1 MIENFGPNVKR
12 LREQHD
18 MTQEQLA
25 NVIEVQRDT
34 ISKIERGKR
43 SPSFDT
49 LDRLARF
56 FNVTPVDLL
65 GTPNEQAIA
74 GIPAILDRID
84 EYQPKL
90 AQIIKLAHQIQDFSP
105 RQLDNLQDQLEAI
118 FAYFS
123 PYTPVD
129 EDGIPETDKNDRL
142 VRRPSRYR
150 DIPVKEIDRLFN
162 EIQIIQ
168 AFQSDGTKKE

>member
-25 NVIEVQRDT
+25 DVIEVQRDT

-65 GTPNEQAIA
+65 GTPDEQAIA
-74 GIPAILDRID
+74 SIPAILDRID
-84 EYQPKL
+84 SYHNK
-90 AQIIKLAHQIQDFSP
+90 IQNVFRLTHRMESFSP
-105 RQLDNLQDQLEAI
+105 QQLQHLQEQVESI
-118 FAYFS
+118 FSYFR
-123 PYTPVD
+123 PRTRKD
-129 EDGIPETDKNDRL
+129 EDGVPELDKNG
-142 VRRPSRYR
+142 RRIMDPPPYH
-150 DIPVKEIDRLFN
+150 DIPIGEIDRVFK
-162 EIQIIQ
+162 EIQEIK
-168 AFQSDGTKKE
+168 AFRNENK